1 MRIYVVDDE
10 PIICEG
16 AMSAIRD
23 AAPQAQTES
32 FTDPFLAWEHLQKE
46 QVDVIFLDIEMPGVN
61 GIDLAKKIKA
71 VQPACNIIFVTAY
84 PQYQTDAWEMRASGY
99 VLKPLSRERIR
110 EELAELRHPVEEK
123 PGVFIQAFGH
133 FEIYQDGIPVKF
145 TYSKTKEL
153 LAILIDHRGA
163 MVSQQEC
170 IEKLWGRD
178 EIRTSYYKRLRMDLV
193 KTFEKLG
200 LPDTVL
206 RQRGYLGINPETIR
220 CDYYEWMRGRASGVN
235 AYRGVYMEQYPWARQ
250 TGEEIAS
257 LGKDEL

>member
-99 VLKPLSRERIR
+99 VLKPLSRRGFR
-110 EELAELRHPVEEK
+110 SLKHWAQGFYF
-123 PGVFIQAFGH
+123 GVDMK
-133 FEIYQDGIPVKF
+133 YW
-145 TYSKTKEL
+145 SK
-153 LAILIDHRGA
+153 DYN
-163 MVSQQEC
+163 MS
-170 IEKLWGRD
+170 
-178 EIRTSYYKRLRMDLV
+178 
-193 KTFEKLG
+193 
-200 LPDTVL
+200 VL
-206 RQRGYLGINPETIR
+206 REGAWYFTPDKAENNGLSAQEKEVRRLAFLREGLR
-220 CDYYEWMRGRASGVN
+220 RAK
-235 AYRGVYMEQYPWARQ
+235 
-250 TGEEIAS
+250 
-257 LGKDEL
+257 LLDE